1 MERLET
7 LRGQWLGP
15 YHGTNH
21 GILRVDID
29 ELEDHYAG
37 SAYVLD
43 EESNLPNTF
52 ATFTTQDKRT
62 EQRLALPLIN
72 LDREGNRLFATRVA
86 RLPASAEVDLHLA
99 KGILHVQA
107 TTDIGTSIIA
117 DLPRADETISSELV
131 AERQV
136 TSWDSFKANVIS
148 GNRGRHVY
156 RGQRDPTKLVTS
168 FHRSARY
175 DLYRYRREDI
185 AALHRHLTSRTKHFF
200 NLSDPDELGAF
211 INLAQHHGYPTPLL
225 DWSFSPYVAAFF
237 AFRRVNRSG
246 QTGSVRIFMFDKEAW
261 EKTFPPI
268 SDLGVIWP
276 NLSFLDF
283 IAIENDRLVPQQSLS
298 SLANMVDIES
308 WVRLVEKAIGRSFLM
323 AFDIPKSERSYVME
337 DLRTMGITAG
347 SLFPGLDGACEAMA
361 EERFP

>member
-1 MERLET
+1 
-7 LRGQWLGP
+7 
-15 YHGTNH
+15 
-21 GILRVDID
+21 
-29 ELEDHYAG
+29 
-37 SAYVLD
+37 
-43 EESNLPNTF
+43 
-52 ATFTTQDKRT
+52 
-62 EQRLALPLIN
+62 
-72 LDREGNRLFATRVA
+72 
-86 RLPASAEVDLHLA
+86 
-99 KGILHVQA
+99 
-107 TTDIGTSIIA
+107 
-117 DLPRADETISSELV
+117 
-131 AERQV
+131 
-136 TSWDSFKANVIS
+136 
-148 GNRGRHVY
+148 
-156 RGQRDPTKLVTS
+156 VTS